1 MQRVIRGTVVL
12 AAAVLAAGSLQAQ
25 GGKKVA
31 APTGVTV
38 TSNATTLTVSWTN
51 VANAGSYKVNRREG
65 TTVTALGTVAGTPWT
80 GPLPPA
86 GPYEFQVVSIGSGQR
101 NTAAS
106 AWVAYTVPMAT
117 PTTTT
122 GVIVTEPRP
131 TTGGTITPYVP
142 AGPAWLTAASSIPGE
157 IALVWKEV
165 AGAARYRIVRSSD
178 APEPESTVN
187 EQAASGFWSEG
198 GMFNW
203 TNAPVD
209 ERWTFTYKV
218 FALFPNSTGGYVA
231 STASPAATARSAA
244 VVQPTGLKY
253 AVALTGVPG
262 RVNVT
267 LSWNAVPNAA
277 RYGIKNTAALV
288 GQDPIL
294 VSGTSYVF
302 PNILAGGTYQPP
314 PCVWTIYAHAQD
326 ESTATC
332 LDLQLR

>member
-1 MQRVIRGTVVL
+1 MRCIIRGPLVL
-12 AAAVLAAGSLQAQ
+12 ATAMLAAGSLQAQ

-38 TSNATTLTVSWTN
+38 TSNTTALTVSWTN

-65 TTVTALGTVAGTPWT
+65 TTVTTLGSVAGSPWT
-80 GPLPPA
+80 GALPPA
-86 GPYEFQVVSIGSGQR
+86 GPYEFQVVSVGSGQR

-106 AWVAYTVPMAT
+106 GWVAYTVPVAM

-131 TTGGTITPYVP
+131 TPGGTITPYVP
-142 AGPAWLTAASSIPGE
+142 AGPSWLTAASAIPGE

-165 AGAARYRIVRSSD
+165 TGAARYRIVRSSD
-178 APEPESTVN
+178 APEPETTVT

-209 ERWTFTYKV
+209 ERWQFTYKV
-218 FALFPNSTGGYVA
+218 FALFTNSTGGYAV
-231 STASPAATARSAA
+231 STASPAAIARSAA

-253 AVALTGVPG
+253 AIALTGVPG

-277 RYGIKNTAALV
+277 RYGIKNTATLV
-288 GQDPIL
+288 GQDPIV

-326 ESTATC
+326 DATATC
-332 LDLQLR
+332 LDLRLK